1 MKAQQ
6 LVEKAKRLQG
16 VKRKNK
22 VTATQKMI
30 NRRSK
35 GPDAEGRSSKGK
47 GKADNDDV
55 IEVRSDS
62 DSAGSGGRRRSS
74 R

>member
-22 VTATQKMI
+22 VKATQKMI

-35 GPDAEGRSSKGK
+35 GPDAKGRSSKGK
-47 GKADNDDV
+47 GKADDDV

-62 DSAGSGGRRRSS
+62 DSAGSGGRRHSS

>member
-22 VTATQKMI
+22 MKDTQKTM
-30 NRRSK
+30 NRRNQ

-47 GKADNDDV
+47 GKADDDI

>member
-22 VTATQKMI
+22 VTATQKTM
-30 NRRSK
+30 NRGSK

-47 GKADNDDV
+47 GKADDDV

>member
-22 VTATQKMI
+22 VTATQKII

-47 GKADNDDV
+47 GKAEDDV

>member
-47 GKADNDDV
+47 GKADDDV